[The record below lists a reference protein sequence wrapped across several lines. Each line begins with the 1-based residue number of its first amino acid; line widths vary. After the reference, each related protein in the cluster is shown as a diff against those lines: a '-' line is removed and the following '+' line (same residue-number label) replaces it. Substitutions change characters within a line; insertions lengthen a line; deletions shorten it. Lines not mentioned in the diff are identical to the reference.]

1 MLMQRPPCAR
11 VLASATTA
19 CPAQGWQAPVV
30 IWSWCEVGECSVAS
44 QTGSRCGALSPA
56 GTGSADKCPWGGRG
70 RHRGALPP
78 PYSSGSRAGSS
89 GSAFQGGKMTPDRE
103 AITPSRAQSC
113 IHSTDVYEQP
123 RMWGHSGKPGG
134 LGRGMGAAATLPHAR
149 GPPPH
154 STLQTLP
161 QAPCFPL
168 GPAASAVLDP
178 GCAPKPLGRGQCKP
192 LHGAAG
198 PLSTPAPAAP
208 PPTGR
213 PCGQQRPMAMKT
225 PTIE

>member
-11 VLASATTA
+11 VPASATTA
-19 CPAQGWQAPVV
+19 CPAQGWQAPAV

-123 RMWGHSGKPGG
+123 RMWGHSGEPGG
-134 LGRGMGAAATLPHAR
+134 LGRGMGQPRPCLMLADPRRT
-149 GPPPH
+149 
-154 STLQTLP
+154 
-161 QAPCFPL
+161 APCRLSLRRHASPRGRPL
-168 GPAASAVLDP
+168 LLSWTQAVPQNPWGEDSASHSMGLRDPYPHLHQQPRHPRGGPVAS
-178 GCAPKPLGRGQCKP
+178 RGQW
-192 LHGAAG
+192 L
-198 PLSTPAPAAP
+198 
-208 PPTGR
+208 
-213 PCGQQRPMAMKT
+213 
-225 PTIE
+225 